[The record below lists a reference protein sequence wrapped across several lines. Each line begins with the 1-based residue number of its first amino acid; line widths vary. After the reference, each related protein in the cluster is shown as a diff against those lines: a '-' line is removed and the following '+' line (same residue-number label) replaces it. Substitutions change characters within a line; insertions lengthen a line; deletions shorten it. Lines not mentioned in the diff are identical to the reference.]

1 MSDTGV
7 IISSEDFRKTRS
19 RVVLDYTS
27 RDFAAIRSQ
36 LVGLAKGFMPEWET
50 AGESGDFGTL
60 LLELYAYMG
69 DIMHFYIDRTA
80 SEAFLGTA
88 VRRQSILYIAD
99 MLGYKPIG
107 QQSASV
113 LLTFSMAQNTPTALG
128 LTESEAANYSVT
140 LPAGTRI
147 SNSTNSVNQQVV
159 FETGSSVT
167 LTPGMT
173 SDPIFATEGIT
184 VNSEILG
191 ISKGIPNSTF
201 VIPNKGVIQG
211 TVKIVSREGGNMI
224 EWSHVSDI
232 SLARPTQSSF
242 TTYLDDDNR
251 TYLVFGDNA
260 SGRIPPYGSEL
271 YAYYRYGT
279 GAAANGVAPNS
290 LVAIIPPT
298 GIEVWG
304 ISVTNGESP
313 VGGAD
318 PESVESMRYSIPRST
333 GRLKSRAVTLNDYA
347 DLALQVPGVA
357 KAIAYGTLYTAVHVR
372 IAPIDGEA
380 NSASMDLLIAEVER
394 HLSDKVLV
402 GTHVYAE
409 PESVDDL
416 WLDCHLRITVH
427 VQAAYNRTQ
436 VRKSVE
442 QAVRALFAFNNLDFG
457 KRVSLGQVYRS
468 VLAVQGVEWAEVKWM
483 DSTAPLNSTTEVDI
497 DIDDDSRVIKEIVP
511 DDIHI
516 ARIYKYPPC
525 TSTDQ
530 ILYPET
536 PTNSTDRVELST
548 NWPSLTL
555 EERTHDGLWVKADGG
570 MVNT

>member
-184 VNSEILG
+184 VNAEILG

-211 TVKIVSREGGNMI
+211 TVKVVSREGGNMI
-224 EWSHVSDI
+224 EWSNVSDI

-271 YAYYRYGT
+271 YVYYRYGT
-279 GAAANGVAPNS
+279 GAAANDVAPNS
-290 LVAIIPPT
+290 LIAIIPPT
-298 GIEVWG
+298 GVEVWG

-347 DLALQVPGVA
+347 DLALQIPGVA

-497 DIDDDSRVIKEIVP
+497 DIDDDSRIIKEIVP

-516 ARIYKYPPC
+516 ARIYKYAPC
-525 TSTDQ
+525 TSADQ

-548 NWPSLTL
+548 NWPSLSL
-555 EERTHDGLWVKADGG
+555 EERTHDGLWVRADGG